1 MGGYTGNE
9 LRFQELRVNLLFVIH
24 VNRSRVESVGGEVF
38 GRKVSSFEARLKIVE
53 KSGRKIVKKSRWTNR
68 FQLFFV
74 PNDSA
79 NGLSPLLVYLY
90 IYIYLYFINL
100 SRVFEFKSRFKPL

>member
-53 KSGRKIVKKSRWTNR
+53 KSGRKIVKKSRWMNEI
-68 FQLFFV
+68 
-74 PNDSA
+74 DSSHFSFPTIPQTDYHHF
-79 NGLSPLLVYLY
+79 LYTCIY
-90 IYIYLYFINL
+90 IYIFILYKFIT
-100 SRVFEFKSRFKPL
+100 RFRI

>member
-1 MGGYTGNE
+1 MGGYTGNK

-53 KSGRKIVKKSRWTNR
+53 KSGRKIVKKSRWMNESIPAIFLSQR
-68 FQLFFV
+68 FRKRIITT
-74 PNDSA
+74 SCI
-79 NGLSPLLVYLY
+79 Y
-90 IYIYLYFINL
+90 IYIFILYKFIT
-100 SRVFEFKSRFKPL
+100 RFRI

>member
-53 KSGRKIVKKSRWTNR
+53 KSGRKIVKKSRWMDESIPAIFLSQR
-68 FQLFFV
+68 FRKRIITTSCIPV
-74 PNDSA
+74 
-79 NGLSPLLVYLY
+79 
-90 IYIYLYFINL
+90 YIYLYFINL